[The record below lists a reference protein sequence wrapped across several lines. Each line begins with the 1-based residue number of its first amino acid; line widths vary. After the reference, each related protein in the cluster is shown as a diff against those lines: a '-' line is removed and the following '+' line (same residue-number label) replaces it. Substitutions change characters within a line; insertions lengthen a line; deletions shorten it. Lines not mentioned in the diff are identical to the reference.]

1 MKYFLKYSRDKYI
14 QLQPNEDII
23 DLKRLYV
30 MKIKSNSY
38 LIIRPSLLQVLY
50 YRSKAREWLPVESLN
65 NACLS
70 LCIGAGLDEIDI
82 H

>member
-1 MKYFLKYSRDKYI
+1 
-14 QLQPNEDII
+14 
-23 DLKRLYV
+23 

-38 LIIRPSLLQVLY
+38 LIIRPSLLQVFY
-50 YRSKAREWLPVESLN
+50 YRSKAREREWLPVESLN

-70 LCIGAGLDEIDI
+70 LCIEAGLDEIDI